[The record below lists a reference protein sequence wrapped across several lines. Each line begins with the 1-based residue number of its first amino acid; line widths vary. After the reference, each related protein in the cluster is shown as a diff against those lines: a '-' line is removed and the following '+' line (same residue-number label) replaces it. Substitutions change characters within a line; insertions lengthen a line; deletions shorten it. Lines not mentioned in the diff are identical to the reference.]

1 MGEKELKARND
12 ELLTT
17 NKEEKG
23 SSKVTQFAGSVAGLG
38 FLFPKRQLDSF
49 DNKLHQMMKWNSNYP
64 LRDNEHSSLAIV

>member
-49 DNKLHQMMKWNSNYP
+49 DNKLHQMMK
-64 LRDNEHSSLAIV
+64 

>member
-1 MGEKELKARND
+1 MGISLWNCRRKGTSVKARND

-49 DNKLHQMMKWNSNYP
+49 DNKLHQIMN
-64 LRDNEHSSLAIV
+64 